1 MDAGPVRGSAAQRGR
16 GAPHHAGGPGSADL
30 EPARADDAD
39 LPGADREEGGGQADG
54 PAPARRARRAGRG
67 GGGGGGGDG
76 AAPACGAGLAAAAR
90 AVLAAQARA
99 EGGRAWDAGADL
111 SRRSR
116 DRGAAGGEPGGAA
129 AGAGACADDG
139 HAARAGDGAGAA
151 PAAGRAGGAQ
161 GAAAQGADP
170 AAEEERAVAADQG
183 RLVAGGVGGV
193 GARLPAYH
201 AAPQG
206 GAAAAAGGGARLA
219 AERGGGGG
227 APAQG
232 GGRRVY
238 VSGRDGGA
246 VAGPGAAHISNVV
259 NVCNS
264 RQARAPLPLRE
275 GAVGCAMHGAKL
287 AACGRGHASPWP
299 DPDRERGGSLL
310 QDAKSGTRG
319 WLPRAARPLAP
330 SPDGEPKIVRPTSLN
345 TIPVRGGEGRVRPG
359 VRTPYAGS
367 SPIRASIL
375 PKLRPLNTPASA
387 SGAFSSPFTMSSR

>member
-1 MDAGPVRGSAAQRGR
+1 MDAGPVRGSAPQRGR

-39 LPGADREEGGGQADG
+39 VPGADREEGGGEADG

-67 GGGGGGGDG
+67 GGVGGGGRSGG
-76 AAPACGAGLAAAAR
+76 AAQACGAGLAAAAR
-90 AVLAAQARA
+90 AMLAAEARA

-129 AGAGACADDG
+129 AGAGARADDG

-193 GARLPAYH
+193 GARLRAYH

-219 AERGGGGG
+219 AERGGGG

-238 VSGRDGGA
+238 VSRRDGGA

-345 TIPVRGGEGRVRPG
+345 TIPSE
-359 VRTPYAGS
+359 AE
-367 SPIRASIL
+367 
-375 PKLRPLNTPASA
+375 
-387 SGAFSSPFTMSSR
+387 

>member
-1 MDAGPVRGSAAQRGR
+1 MDAGPVRGSAPQRGR

-39 LPGADREEGGGQADG
+39 LPGADREEGGGEAHG

-67 GGGGGGGDG
+67 GGGGGGGGG
-76 AAPACGAGLAAAAR
+76 AAQACGAGLAAAAR
-90 AVLAAQARA
+90 TVLAAQARA

-111 SRRSR
+111 SRRSG

-193 GARLPAYH
+193 GARLRAYH

-219 AERGGGGG
+219 AERGGGG

-238 VSGRDGGA
+238 VSGRAGGA
-246 VAGPGAAHISNVV
+246 AAGPAAAHISNVV

-264 RQARAPLPLRE
+264 RWNGARL
-275 GAVGCAMHGAKL
+275 
-287 AACGRGHASPWP
+287 S
-299 DPDRERGGSLL
+299 RGGRAAPSH
-310 QDAKSGTRG
+310 AGAGTKRPPPAYDQRFRG
-319 WLPRAARPLAP
+319 RQRPWRRSRCSFPCAARAARPRSGAA
-330 SPDGEPKIVRPTSLN
+330 KN
-345 TIPVRGGEGRVRPG
+345 KRG
-359 VRTPYAGS
+359 
-367 SPIRASIL
+367 
-375 PKLRPLNTPASA
+375 A
-387 SGAFSSPFTMSSR
+387 SGG